1 MEALLNGIFVVNLN
15 QHNNFLT
22 LKRFYGNSIFAQIV
36 IIAFILPPL
45 GHSVVVVNSKELS
58 V

>member
-45 GHSVVVVNSKELS
+45 GHSVVVNSKELS